1 MAINF
6 QDHWDRATTNS
17 KHYFAN
23 YGATIAAG
31 SQVSSSVKLEEAIT
45 HGAPIDQNYL
55 GVVAKVQNSFLSE
68 RLVELKP
75 ATRPLTGEGVEE
87 GATEEVGHYLKDANG
102 AMLEKPFIAV
112 MNWSDKI
119 GTLLANAT
127 FKLTPTKAI
136 GNLALISAI
145 PAAALRAAA
154 LLVGVAI
161 CAGIIAPLEFLAVLA
176 VKSKEGLQYV
186 GRKIA
191 QTAPFILTGLAA
203 AGAIAWKGI
212 QITGQAIAKGA
223 VLAAIGVQKTAK
235 ALAYLIAHIA
245 VIATVSVIDL
255 LQFTFKAI
263 GWVWSTITG
272 VRQLSED
279 NAETQ
284 RMLAMALDMPVKE
297 KPSNAAASFVVG
309 YINRCA
315 KHGYEGSINNYA
327 LSLTGRA
334 TDETAA
340 ITEKKPRAER
350 AESLESLSS
359 VEEEEAVDAALN
371 PFAQGA
377 TIAVKRRNPLERGGV
392 DPSIEETFPADEA
405 LARTLP
411 KAPTAGKPA
420 RMDRKA
426 LRSLGGFN
434 TFALRNP
441 IHAAR
446 TGASNAKAASDE

>member
-17 KHYFAN
+17 KHYFGN

-31 SQVSSSVKLEEAIT
+31 SQVSSSVKLEGAIT
-45 HGAPIDQNYL
+45 HGAPLDQNYL

-68 RLVELKP
+68 RLVDLKP

-136 GNLALISAI
+136 GNLAAISAI

-191 QTAPFILTGLAA
+191 LTAPFILTGLAV
-203 AGAIAWKGI
+203 AGAIAWQG
-212 QITGQAIAKGA
+212 AK
-223 VLAAIGVQKTAK
+223 LLAIGVQKTAK

-255 LQFTFKAI
+255 LQFTLKSI
-263 GWVWSTITG
+263 GLILGTALNQNGNNTKLDRYIDLEITSRG
-272 VRQLSED
+272 
-279 NAETQ
+279 
-284 RMLAMALDMPVKE
+284 LDPREFRTPTVGE
-297 KPSNAAASFVVG
+297 QFRDQSWLVG

-315 KHGYEGSINNYA
+315 NHGYEGSINNYA
-327 LSLTGRA
+327 LSLNGRA
-334 TDETAA
+334 TDETDKIKYPYEVIGSDPTYGEASSFSA
-340 ITEKKPRAER
+340 HHPLLSSSRRGSFDTEDA
-350 AESLESLSS
+350 SSWSSLSS
-359 VEEEEAVDAALN
+359 PRSTA
-371 PFAQGA
+371 
-377 TIAVKRRNPLERGGV
+377 RR
-392 DPSIEETFPADEA
+392 
-405 LARTLP
+405 
-411 KAPTAGKPA
+411 
-420 RMDRKA
+420 
-426 LRSLGGFN
+426 
-434 TFALRNP
+434 
-441 IHAAR
+441 
-446 TGASNAKAASDE
+446 